1 MQTLFHVPPSAIRKR
16 RPPQPK
22 MRGRKK
28 EESGFP
34 VSSAAKKFHA
44 ELLERGRTPVTTARQ
59 MLGAGA
65 SEVLEELQRLFL
77 IRVLPG
83 SDGTRE
89 GRSLSYVA
97 VLPAPAPTALETDTA
112 YAQLQGKSGTLGT
125 LAKLLGWDEPH
136 TLAALWVLQK
146 QGRAQGGPVGA
157 TVVFRVL
164 PKGMLTSSPD

>member
-16 RPPQPK
+16 HPPQPK

-83 SDGTRE
+83 GDGTRE
-89 GRSLSYVA
+89 GRSVSYVA
-97 VLPAPAPTALETDTA
+97 VLPASPPTPLETDTA
-112 YAQLQGKSGTLGT
+112 YAQLQGKSGT

-164 PKGMLTSSPD
+164 PKGMLN

>member
-1 MQTLFHVPPSAIRKR
+1 
-16 RPPQPK
+16 

-44 ELLERGRTPVTTARQ
+44 ELLERGRTPVTAVRQ
-59 MLGAGA
+59 ILGPDA
-65 SEVLEELQRLFL
+65 ERVLEELQRLFL

-112 YAQLQGKSGTLGT
+112 YAQLQGKSGTL
-125 LAKLLGWDEPH
+125 AKLLGWDEPH

-146 QGRAQGGPVGA
+146 QGRAQGGSVGA

-164 PKGMLTSSPD
+164 PKGMVMYLIP